1 MERTAILQTDYLD
14 IIFNSRNK
22 AYGGYELRKHYS
34 QRATKATIIT
44 LTTLALL
51 ITARAIADRFKHDV
65 VVATPVLTAT
75 KLSELDFT
83 PPPPRIELPK
93 PPAASTPPPSVV
105 WTPPKIEK
113 DNLVTDPPKNNA
125 DLKDKTPGIANT
137 DGDPTSLNPG
147 IETHGTGN
155 GVVTTTVAPPKVF
168 QIVEQMPE
176 FNGDLKSYLGANIR
190 YPELAKE
197 NNIEGRVFIRF
208 VVNEDGS
215 ISATEI
221 LRGIGGGCDDEALR
235 VLKGM
240 PKWKPG
246 KQNGHAVKVFFTLP
260 IVFKLT

>member
-1 MERTAILQTDYLD
+1 MERAAILQADYLD
-14 IIFNSRNK
+14 IIFNHRNK

-34 QRATKATIIT
+34 QRATKATVIT
-44 LTTLALL
+44 LATLVLL
-51 ITARAIADRFKHDV
+51 ITAHAIAGRFKHDV
-65 VVATPVLTAT
+65 VIAAPVLTST
-75 KLSELDFT
+75 KLSDLTMT
-83 PPPPRIELPK
+83 PPPPKIELPK
-93 PPAASTPPPSVV
+93 PPAASAPPPSVV
-105 WTPPKIEK
+105 WTPPRIEK
-113 DNLVTDPPKNNA
+113 DNLVTDPPKTIA
-125 DLKDKTPGIANT
+125 DLKDKTPGVTNV

-155 GVVTTTVAPPKVF
+155 GVVTTTVEPPKVF

-197 NNIEGRVFIRF
+197 NNIEGRVFIKF

-215 ISATEI
+215 ISAAEI

-235 VLKGM
+235 VLKSM

-246 KQNGHAVKVFFTLP
+246 KQNGRAVKVFFTLP
-260 IVFKLT
+260 IVFKLS